1 MVLSIFSA
9 HATPKIFCSI
19 NENIT
24 HGPKIK
30 QDDVLEGRGYYR
42 IEPSK
47 WHNSPP
53 LVNALK
59 AAAEDNVAMFGFPG
73 HNRGRVA
80 PLPMIQLIGERSFL
94 HDISEVDSLY
104 TPQGPILEA
113 QKQAAEVFGASKTWF
128 LVGGTTCGIHAAIM
142 GACSPGDTLILPR
155 NSHTAA
161 ISAMVLSGVV
171 PKYIFPDYD
180 FDWDMPTTISPS
192 QVKRAIEELKSEG
205 RKPGAVFIT
214 SPTYQGLCINIKAIS
229 ELCNLH
235 NIPLIVDEAHGAHF
249 KFHPSLPLS
258 ALEQGITVYDFPN
271 IDPLRATFGVYDLGV
286 SGYEADDFLF
296 MDQKV
301 ISELS
306 APRYLTVMIPPGTC
320 REHINRLILGFKH
333 LSSSS
338 SFIQHQRKN
347 EIKHVDVNINMWKDI
362 DMKLSPR
369 EAFFAK
375 KKKVD
380 VKDAVGKI
388 CGELIC
394 PFPPGIP
401 ITAPGEVISERVID
415 ILLQFKDDGAKV
427 VGACDPL
434 LSSILTGARRMM
446 SLQVSMLWSS
456 SGLAR
461 LSPRLNDIDY
471 TVVNECN
478 GLVLLTSWRQWDP
491 FVICNLL
498 MGEQITV
505 EQCSRPGNWSVVDY
519 GLGYCPVSRQFK
531 VLRVLQNNEDD
542 ESSDDEIIEDNNNN
556 DKFFVADIQT
566 LGSNEWRTVE
576 GEAPLNFDTLGI
588 GAFLESGAFLHGSL
602 HRYSNMDNSIW
613 SFHFSKE
620 QFCQVPTLDEMKRGG
635 YKCLHVF
642 DNSCLVLTSVNKL
655 LDQCVVW
662 IMKEYGVEDS
672 WVKFCVVETQYCF
685 PVVPMLRMS
694 SSREILFSH
703 YNELYL
709 LEACSDF
716 ADIRS
721 WKKLMDYDVCN
732 GFNVMAPCHVKFSK
746 FSR

>member
-24 HGPKIK
+24 HDGPKIK

-214 SPTYQGLCINIKAIS
+214 SPTYQGLCLNIKAIS

-258 ALEQGITVYDFPN
+258 ALEQGADVVVQSTHKVLSSLSQSSMLHVSDNNIVDKDKISRCLQSLQSTSPSPLLLASLDATTTQLKEHSASIFNNAINLAMEAKNTIKQIPGITYDFPN

-434 LSSILTGARRMM
+434 LSSIL
-446 SLQVSMLWSS
+446 V
-456 SGLAR
+456 
-461 LSPRLNDIDY
+461 
-471 TVVNECN
+471 C
-478 GLVLLTSWRQWDP
+478 
-491 FVICNLL
+491 
-498 MGEQITV
+498 
-505 EQCSRPGNWSVVDY
+505 
-519 GLGYCPVSRQFK
+519 
-531 VLRVLQNNEDD
+531 
-542 ESSDDEIIEDNNNN
+542 
-556 DKFFVADIQT
+556 
-566 LGSNEWRTVE
+566 
-576 GEAPLNFDTLGI
+576 DT
-588 GAFLESGAFLHGSL
+588 
-602 HRYSNMDNSIW
+602 D
-613 SFHFSKE
+613 
-620 QFCQVPTLDEMKRGG
+620 T
-635 YKCLHVF
+635 
-642 DNSCLVLTSVNKL
+642 TSV
-655 LDQCVVW
+655 
-662 IMKEYGVEDS
+662 S
-672 WVKFCVVETQYCF
+672 F
-685 PVVPMLRMS
+685 
-694 SSREILFSH
+694 
-703 YNELYL
+703 
-709 LEACSDF
+709 
-716 ADIRS
+716 
-721 WKKLMDYDVCN
+721 
-732 GFNVMAPCHVKFSK
+732 
-746 FSR
+746 